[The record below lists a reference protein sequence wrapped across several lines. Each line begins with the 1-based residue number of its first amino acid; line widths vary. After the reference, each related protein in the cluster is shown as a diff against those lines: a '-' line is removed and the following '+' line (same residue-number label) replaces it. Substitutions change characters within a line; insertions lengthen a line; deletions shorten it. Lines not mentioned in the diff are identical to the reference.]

1 MTDSTFRSIYDV
13 DGPVVA
19 DAFYEYLFRNGRETT
34 PDTTEAAYALHLAVK
49 KLRLNP
55 EVSFRRWVPFIH
67 MGI

>member
-1 MTDSTFRSIYDV
+1 MTLTYFRSINDV

-19 DAFYEYLFRNGRETT
+19 DAFYGYLFRNGPEST